1 MPFSAYTTFFS
12 SSSSII
18 VFVKHACHPGTERRL
33 DQVHKVVCINFKI
46 FQIHPLVVTYY
57 TTRKDH
63 GIDLNFVSKNLFML
77 FWLLSI
83 LTVVTLERCSLMLV
97 HGHFGCSWTSLCLLK
112 SLSFST
118 MPVNLIQYRGIVAC
132 FNN

>member
-46 FQIHPLVVTYY
+46 FQIHRLVVTYY

-63 GIDLNFVSKNLFML
+63 GVYLTFVSKNLSML

-83 LTVVTLERCSLMLV
+83 LTVVTLERCSLTSV
-97 HGHFGCSWTSLCLLK
+97 HGHFGFSWTSLCLLEV
-112 SLSFST
+112 FHFQRCR
-118 MPVNLIQYRGIVAC
+118 LIWSNIVGQWRV
-132 FNN
+132 FDN

>member
-1 MPFSAYTTFFS
+1 MSFSTYTTFFS
-12 SSSSII
+12 SSSWII

-33 DQVHKVVCINFKI
+33 DQVHKVVCFNFKI

-57 TTRKDH
+57 PTRKDH
-63 GIDLNFVSKNLFML
+63 GIYLTFVSKNLSML

-83 LTVVTLERCSLMLV
+83 LTVVTLERCSLMSV
-97 HGHFGCSWTSLCLLK
+97 HGHLGFSWTSLCLLE
-112 SLSFST
+112 SLSFLT